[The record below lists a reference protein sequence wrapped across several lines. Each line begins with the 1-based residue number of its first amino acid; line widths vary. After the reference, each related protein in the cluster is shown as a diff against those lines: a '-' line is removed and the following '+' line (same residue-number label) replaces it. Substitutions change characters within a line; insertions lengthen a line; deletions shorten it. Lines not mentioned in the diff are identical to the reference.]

1 MYNVFRL
8 IKQMVDKRILRRKM
22 VVTEFYQPADA
33 INEVTLDWID
43 DNDVPQENPFFL
55 FIHYMDPHDPFM
67 DPESAEGGY
76 ARVRME
82 EPDPDLFLEPMRK
95 AYIKEIEYLDQQL
108 GLLFDELKSRGVYDE
123 SIIVLTADHG
133 EEFYDHE
140 GWWHGKTLYEELTHV
155 PLMIKLPQNAM
166 GGQTNTGIARHVDLA
181 PTLLQYAGLEKG
193 AMMTG
198 QPLFTPAN
206 EFANA
211 GIGYSFAENSFEGNL
226 LQSVRSDSMKLIQA
240 NEDNPRGLAPLE
252 LYNLINDP
260 GEQTNL
266 AEDSSLDAEKAML
279 RKTIDDFLAICEGG
293 AIEPAKPTEIGGE
306 VREQLDSL
314 GYLE

>member
-1 MYNVFRL
+1 
-8 IKQMVDKRILRRKM
+8 
-22 VVTEFYQPADA
+22 
-33 INEVTLDWID
+33 
-43 DNDVPQENPFFL
+43 
-55 FIHYMDPHDPFM
+55 
-67 DPESAEGGY
+67 
-76 ARVRME
+76 
-82 EPDPDLFLEPMRK
+82 MRK
-95 AYIKEIEYLDQQL
+95 AYIKEIEYLDRYL
-108 GLLFDELKSRGVYDE
+108 GLLFEQLKQRGIYDD
-123 SIIVLTADHG
+123 SLIVLTADHG

-181 PTLLQYAGLEKG
+181 PTLLQYAGVEQG

-211 GIGYSFAENSFEGNL
+211 GVGYSFAENSFEGNI
-226 LQSVRSDSMKLIQA
+226 LQSVRSDATKLIRA

-252 LYNLINDP
+252 LYNLAADP
-260 GEQTNL
+260 DEETNL
-266 AEDSSLDAEKAML
+266 TDDPAMATEEAL
-279 RKTIDDFLAICEGG
+279 LQKTIDDFLAICEEG
-293 AIEPAKPTEIGGE
+293 AIEPAKPSEIGGE
-306 VREQLDSL
+306 TLEQLESL